1 MGSQEIISYEFI
13 KLREL
18 NINNFI
24 VGAYRSVL
32 TPKSNLVQIDL
43 LFFGGSE
50 LSTRNEILGL
60 DLEFYLYVPLN
71 TIS

>member
-60 DLEFYLYVPLN
+60 DLEFYLYVPLSR
-71 TIS
+71 IS